1 MGGKNIFQY
10 FLSQLYHWVIILYIY
25 CGHQE
30 TLLICGTLK
39 SLLNA
44 HSFFTFTFKIRDHSY
59 SVCYRVAVPDEYKL
73 ILFKFLVL

>member
-10 FLSQLYHWVIILYIY
+10 FLSQLCHWVIILYIY

-30 TLLICGTLK
+30 PLLICGALK

-44 HSFFTFTFKIRDHSY
+44 HSFFTFKIRDHTY
-59 SVCYRVAVPDEYKL
+59 SVCYRVAVPDGYKL
-73 ILFKFLVL
+73 IFFKFLIL